1 MQTQSFA
8 PGGPVFSFLS
18 GSIRQGLAMDFALP
32 ALAVDAQ
39 GLEAEAAAQALSR
52 PRNCLVLSGG
62 EGPGA
67 ARVGVLQVLD
77 ELRVPLQWIAGT
89 IELRA
94 QAGALQDCPAASVGS
109 G

>member
-1 MQTQSFA
+1 M
-8 PGGPVFSFLS
+8 FSFRN
-18 GSIRQGLAMDFALP
+18 GWIRRGLALVFALQ

-39 GLEAEAAAQALSR
+39 GLEAEAAPPAVSR
-52 PRNCLVLSGG
+52 PRICLVLSGG

-67 ARVGVLQVLD
+67 AHVGVLQVLD